1 MCAALAL
8 ATPSAAPA
16 QDYPAKPIRTIV
28 SVSAGG
34 IGDLFMRVLGEE
46 CASGGGVRSSSRTTP
61 AAT

>member
-1 MCAALAL
+1 MCAGLAL
-8 ATPSAAPA
+8 ATPSAALA

-46 CASGGGVRSSSRTTP
+46 LHKRWGQPVVV
-61 AAT
+61 